1 MIAWEG
7 VAMPSATN
15 CRLGV
20 LAALSGCLLPL
31 WLAPAGTDPPA
42 KKPEP
47 ARNEYYKGKVVRLA
61 GVIEKHGSKLDPDAA
76 PHWLALLTD
85 DGKLY
90 PLIEDDGARM
100 FFKDASLLNRPMR
113 LTGRFLPG
121 SQLLQV
127 VEVHSYRNGELHE
140 VFYWCNICS
149 IKRLEKK
156 QCDCCGGPMELR
168 EEPVKK

>member
-1 MIAWEG
+1 M
-7 VAMPSATN
+7 
-15 CRLGV
+15 
-20 LAALSGCLLPL
+20 
-31 WLAPAGTDPPA
+31 
-42 KKPEP
+42 
-47 ARNEYYKGKVVRLA
+47 
-61 GVIEKHGSKLDPDAA
+61 
-76 PHWLALLTD
+76 TD